1 MKETTPSAMPPCFDR
16 WCCRFDDVFKTKAEK
31 REFRN
36 YLGGLLGESKRK
48 NLSEMARNA
57 VGVTYHRLH
66 HFLTDARWSA
76 QAINERRLQVMNQC
90 GQTKIQRGFSLI
102 IDDSGHRK
110 SGNFTAGVGRQYVGE
125 IGKTDNGI
133 VVVTTHLYDGKKSLP
148 LDIELYQHS
157 SALAEGKKDPEFK
170 KKPELAIELIDRSL
184 ERGYRPGIILIDSGY
199 GNNGTFLSQLE
210 QRNLKYLG
218 GMAKNR
224 NVTIERNDNLKE
236 TLRVDELAQAL
247 VPEDFREVK
256 LATEKPKTLW
266 VGIVEVRNA
275 LRRKHLN
282 PIQVNGEGEISRLEG
297 KKRIAII
304 MNAKTFSQATEIDY
318 FVTNVEAQKATPE
331 WIVNTYSQRNW
342 VSDQAGI
349 NSGLQALTRGRRVE
363 VFYREAKGNLGLREY
378 QVRDKRSLLRHFVLV
393 FCAYTFIIW
402 HQLTGGFRRIWSNQ
416 PLNTFNEAL
425 EAFRT
430 AITYRFLKWLQENWD
445 VFFSY
450 KASFGYILA

>member
-1 MKETTPSAMPPCFDR
+1 MKETTPSTMRPCFEK
-16 WCCRFDDVFKTKAEK
+16 WCRRFDDVFKTKAEK

-57 VGVTYHRLH
+57 VGITYHRLH
-66 HFLTDARWSA
+66 HFLTDAPWSA

-90 GQTKIQRGFSLI
+90 RQTKIQRGFSLI

-157 SALAEGKKDPEFK
+157 SSLPEGKKDSQFK
-170 KKPELAIELIDRSL
+170 KKPELAIELVDRSL
-184 ERGYRPGIILIDSGY
+184 ERGYKPGIILVDAGY
-199 GNNGTFLSQLE
+199 GNNTNFLSQLE

-224 NVTIERNDNLKE
+224 NVTIERNDNFRE
-236 TLRVDELAQAL
+236 TLRVDQL
-247 VPEDFREVK
+247 VQSLSPEDFSEVK
-256 LATEKPKTLW
+256 LTIEKPKTLW
-266 VGIVEVRNA
+266 VGIV
-275 LRRKHLN
+275 
-282 PIQVNGEGEISRLEG
+282 EGEISRLEG
-297 KKRIAII
+297 KKRIAIV
-304 MNAKTFSQATEIDY
+304 MNAKTFFEATEIDY
-318 FVTNVEAQKATPE
+318 FVTNVDVQKVTPE

-342 VSDQAGI
+342 
-349 NSGLQALTRGRRVE
+349 VE

-378 QVRDKRSLLRHFVLV
+378 QVRDKRSLLRHFILV

-402 HQLTGGFRRIWSNQ
+402 HQLTGGFRRIWSKK
-416 PLNTFNEAL
+416 PLNTFTEAL

-430 AITYRFLKWLQENWD
+430 AITYRFLKWLEDNWD
-445 VFFSY
+445 VFVAY
-450 KASFGYILA
+450 KESFGYILA